1 MLEFNSKESAVRFFL
16 GNSLQFGQPIHLV
29 AAWQDDDAEMI
40 ALENQL
46 SKAVS
51 PLRSIT
57 RIGKS
62 MRSLVVG
69 CEIVN
74 ED

>member
-1 MLEFNSKESAVRFFL
+1 MPEFNSREAAVRWFI
-16 GNSLQFGQPIHLV
+16 GRSLQFGQPIHLM
-29 AAWQDDDAEMI
+29 AAWQDDDAEMT
-40 ALENQL
+40 ALDNQL

-51 PLRSIT
+51 SLRSMS

-62 MRSLVVG
+62 KRPLVVG

>member
-1 MLEFNSKESAVRFFL
+1 MLDFNSRETAVRWFL
-16 GNSLQFGQPIHLV
+16 GKSLQVGHPIHPM
-29 AAWQDDDAEMI
+29 AAWQDDDVEMT
-40 ALENQL
+40 ALNNQL

-51 PLRSIT
+51 PLRTVT

-62 MRSLVVG
+62 MRPLVVG

>member
-1 MLEFNSKESAVRFFL
+1 MLEFNSREAAVRWFI
-16 GNSLQFGQPIHLV
+16 GRSLQVGHPIHPV
-29 AAWQDDDAEMI
+29 AAWQDDNAEMT
-40 ALENQL
+40 ALDNQL

-51 PLRSIT
+51 PLRTIT

-62 MRSLVVG
+62 KRPLVVG
-69 CEIVN
+69 CEIVS

>member
-1 MLEFNSKESAVRFFL
+1 MLDFNSREAAVRCFL

-40 ALENQL
+40 ALDNQL

-51 PLRSIT
+51 PLRTIA

-62 MRSLVVG
+62 MRYLVVG